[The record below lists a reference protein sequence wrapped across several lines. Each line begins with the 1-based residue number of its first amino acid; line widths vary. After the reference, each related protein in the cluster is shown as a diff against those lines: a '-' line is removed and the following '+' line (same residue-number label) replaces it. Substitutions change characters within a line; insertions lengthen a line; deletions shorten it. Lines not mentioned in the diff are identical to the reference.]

1 MFGSTKNEMAM
12 TVERMLAEAIEDC
25 RFDQYAAIK
34 RTAQLIQ
41 QDRRFD
47 RIGMTPV
54 EIAKE
59 AAEAKQS
66 GRAMRLGPKPI
77 ELSPLPATYT
87 GR

>member
-1 MFGSTKNEMAM
+1 MFKRTANDMAR
-12 TVERMLAEAIEDC
+12 TVEAMLAEAIEEC
-25 RFDQYAAIK
+25 RYDQYAAQK
-34 RTAQLIQ
+34 RTAELIR

-47 RIGMTPV
+47 NVGMTPI

>member
-1 MFGSTKNEMAM
+1 MFSNSKNDMAR
-12 TVERMLAEAIEDC
+12 TVEAMLAHAIQEC
-25 RFDQYAAIK
+25 RYDQYAAEA
-34 RTAQLIQ
+34 RTAQLIR

-47 RIGMTPV
+47 NIGMTPI

-77 ELSPLPATYT
+77 ELNPLPRTA
-87 GR
+87 

>member
-1 MFGSTKNEMAM
+1 MFKRTPNDMAM

-25 RFDQYAAIK
+25 RFDQYAAIE
-34 RTAQLIQ
+34 RTAELIR

-66 GRAMRLGPKPI
+66 GRAMRLGPKPV
-77 ELSPLPATYT
+77 ELNPLPSTYT